1 MENRAFRAQAVAE
14 SAGWHLV
21 RCPACNRLA
30 AEAAPGSR
38 LRVKCVRCGR
48 MFAFTA

>member
-1 MENRAFRAQAVAE
+1 MTIYSQ
-14 SAGWHLV
+14 V

-38 LRVKCVRCGR
+38 VRVKCVRCGR
-48 MFAFTA
+48 MFESVLP